1 MGCATASGIESQS
14 RDLTIVDSW
23 SGDFPVAQLELL
35 PDGQRGSQVGYIGD
49 KSIFTAV
56 WQALMPGEMPPTVN
70 FERHLV
76 VFSRNV
82 KFYNRTKI
90 FKVTLSDGG
99 VDVLAMETMS
109 ALPIEDRVAMAMAV
123 VPRDGIDFI
132 RSGQIRM
139 PVTR

>member
-1 MGCATASGIESQS
+1 MGCATASGIASQS

-23 SGDFPVAQLELL
+23 SGNFPVAQLDLL

-49 KSIFTAV
+49 TPIFTAV
-56 WQALMPGEMPPTVN
+56 WQALMPGETPPAVN

-90 FKVTLSDGG
+90 FKVTLSHGG